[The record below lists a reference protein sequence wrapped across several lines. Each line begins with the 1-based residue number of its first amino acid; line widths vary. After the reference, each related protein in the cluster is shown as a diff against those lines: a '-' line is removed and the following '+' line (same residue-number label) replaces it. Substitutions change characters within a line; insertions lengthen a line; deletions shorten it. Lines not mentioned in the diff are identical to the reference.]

1 MVLNG
6 PFAEGTGIT
15 HPKLNTT
22 GIIAYTGAEIAALS
36 ASAVDGQVVY
46 CYSTGSG
53 FFQGI
58 WYGWNDIVGTWDA
71 LNGVPSAYDFMIG
84 KAQVGLIDKGTA
96 VKENWFS
103 ANSGTSSGVQNAV
116 TSNEMRI
123 EMTTGTTTTGWAEL
137 KTGGPLMDFSK
148 PAMFQVKFKTPTTIS
163 GQIVKIG
170 MGIERAGSGAYNGRN
185 FGIEYCDASAN
196 WQIHSGTGSANSNT
210 DTLKAVTANTLYGFM
225 VEYLPG
231 DKIRVTFDDATVKE
245 KNTDIPSSGANQEDF
260 LAHISISNN
269 NGSSSTRT
277 LPFMNFFGVYSILDP
292 DWIG

>member
-36 ASAVDGQVVY
+36 ATAVDGQVVY
-46 CYSTGSG
+46 CYSSGSG

-71 LNGVPSAYDFMIG
+71 INGVPSAYDFMIG
-84 KAQVGLIDKGTA
+84 NAQVGILDKRYGGI
-96 VKENWFS
+96 EQWYWNF
-103 ANSGTSSGVQNAV
+103 SGTGSDVTTSN
-116 TSNEMRI
+116 TSNEIRKNLI
-123 EMTTGTTTTGWAEL
+123 TGTTATGWAEL
-137 KTGGPLMDFSK
+137 RSGGPLMDFAK
-148 PAMFQVKFKTPTTIS
+148 PAMFQCKFRTPSVIT

-170 MGIERAGSGAYNGRN
+170 MGIERAGSGNYNGRN
-185 FGIEYCDASAN
+185 FGIEYCDASGN

-225 VEYLPG
+225 VEYFPG

-245 KNTDIPSSGANQEDF
+245 KNTDIPSSGNNQEDQ

-269 NGSSSTRT
+269 NGNTTSRT
-277 LPFMNFFGVYSILDP
+277 FSEMGFFGVYSILDT